1 MQKLLFLF
9 LCGVVA
15 FFQYELWYGKGGF
28 YDSSQLQEKIS
39 EQTKLN
45 KDLQARNNVI
55 VDKLDELKGS
65 PDLMEARARREL
77 GLIKANEILVNLPIT
92 GSASNN

>member
-1 MQKLLFLF
+1 MQKLLLLF
-9 LCGVVA
+9 LCGVIA

-28 YDSSQLQEKIS
+28 YDSYQLQGKIGD
-39 EQTKLN
+39 QMKLN

-55 VDKLDELKGS
+55 IEKLDELKGS

-77 GLIKANEILVNLPIT
+77 GLIKSNEMLVNLPAT
-92 GSASNN
+92 GKSTDN